1 MSGVDVACTGAV
13 ISEVSNFVT
22 SSTVVDNLAGEAANT
37 KDVNDA
43 QKQITSTTAV
53 DNLAEEA
60 ANTKDV
66 NDPEMQKYGPPSS
79 TGDSAGNERCTFK
92 DIWSLNNIPLDIM
105 QYLFNSVIKSLFI
118 LTAQ

>member
-1 MSGVDVACTGAV
+1 MSGVDVAGTGAV
-13 ISEVSNFVT
+13 ILEVSNFVT

-43 QKQITSTTAV
+43 QKQITSTTVV

-79 TGDSAGNERCTFK
+79 TSDSAGNERCTFK
-92 DIWSLNNIPLDIM
+92 DIWSLNNIPVDIM
-105 QYLFNSVIKSLFI
+105 QYLFNSIIKSLFI